1 MSAAFLFS
9 QARTA
14 WSTPCFSRRLAADG
28 VGFWTRAVL
37 LIRELFH
44 HSGTALGMPFLLS
57 CLDAGFP
64 DAREAVRLELCFYA
78 TTNVSPSR
86 GPRPPRHD
94 TTAAC
99 ERNRPPQARGS
110 GRGCVCWRQR
120 HESA

>member
-28 VGFWTRAVL
+28 VGFWTRTVL

-57 CLDAGFP
+57 CLDAEFP
-64 DAREAVRLELCFYA
+64 KAREAVHRELCRSA
-78 TTNVSPSR
+78 TTNVCPSR
-86 GPRPPRHD
+86 GPRPLRHG
-94 TTAAC
+94 TTATC
-99 ERNRPPQARGS
+99 ECSRPPQARGS
-110 GRGCVCWRQR
+110 GPSCVC
-120 HESA
+120 